1 MYNIALS
8 VGHNKN
14 SKGAV
19 ADNVNEFDIAKEW
32 QYKISTYFD
41 VDNYRIFL
49 VPTGSI
55 KTKVD
60 YINDMHDQHGI
71 DLAVEFHFN
80 ACGGCGAK
88 GSEVVHYPFSRAGK
102 IAAQCIQTEIVSQV
116 GSRDRGVKE
125 GWYQMN
131 KASGVFIYFLKNTKC
146 PSVIPEPEFLEHY
159 DEIIKP
165 NEEKYF
171 KAISDG
177 IKKYCESVK

>member
-1 MYNIALS
+1 MYKIALS

-14 SKGAV
+14 SKGAH
-19 ADNVNEFDIAKEW
+19 ADNVSEFDIAKDWHE
-32 QYKISTYFD
+32 KIATYFD
-41 VDNYRIFL
+41 VDKYTVFL

-55 KTKVD
+55 KSKVN
-60 YINDMHDQHGI
+60 YINEMHDQYGI

-88 GSEVVHYPFSRAGK
+88 GSEVVHFPYSEEGK
-102 IAAQCIQTEIVSQV
+102 KAATCIQEEIVKQV
-116 GSRDRGVKE
+116 GSNDRGVKE
-125 GWYQMN
+125 GWYHMD
-131 KASGVFIYFLKNTKC
+131 KASGVFIYFLKHTKC

-177 IKKYCESVK
+177 IKRYCEGS